1 LTRSDR
7 PAQPRLTRPDCS
19 PSQSLLVSLI
29 HHSSPFHPSR
39 RRPFDYRTEEQFD
52 FSIAVDNDN
61 GSSSGAEKAEGEGAV
76 PWYEQEVLKSLNL
89 GNNELEAVEEEMGG
103 FEELEFLDV
112 RSLESLERK
121 DSRS

>member
-1 LTRSDR
+1 M
-7 PAQPRLTRPDCS
+7 
-19 PSQSLLVSLI
+19 
-29 HHSSPFHPSR
+29 
-39 RRPFDYRTEEQFD
+39 
-52 FSIAVDNDN
+52 
-61 GSSSGAEKAEGEGAV
+61 